1 MKKYVVAALIL
12 FFTLGVA
19 KLAAAQDSPRQE
31 PGKSPGQ
38 SVERERR
45 SSDTNVDIRV
55 QKGDEGRRGPQGPE
69 GRPGPEGAPGPRG
82 PAGAP
87 GSGGTFWG
95 MDPTVA
101 LLVGLAVL
109 AVVIVAIVAASGRGG
124 REVH

>member
-1 MKKYVVAALIL
+1 MRKYVIAALVL

-31 PGKSPGQ
+31 PGKAPGQ
-38 SVERERR
+38 AVEPR
-45 SSDTNVDIRV
+45 SGDTNVDIQVR
-55 QKGDEGRRGPQGPE
+55 KGEEGRSGPQGPE

-87 GSGGTFWG
+87 GAPGGTILG
-95 MDPTVA
+95 MDSNVA
-101 LLVGLAVL
+101 LLVGLAIL

-124 REVH
+124 REVR